1 MSYFWVARNRDFGLL
16 RYLPVDFP
24 NDWFYKEMPIKVKIL
39 KFFRSLPNSF
49 LGLKWVTKTNSRT
62 IFSLDMCFWL
72 KFGKFNF
79 WPFWRN
85 PVSWLSG
92 IHEKSQNWVFWATF
106 PKMFITRL
114 GGKFGPKKPI
124 LMSKNCLEHYLGYI
138 WTYWISALNKS

>member
-1 MSYFWVARNRDFGLL
+1 MSLSYFWVARNRDFGLL

-39 KFFRSLPNSF
+39 KFSRSLPNSS
-49 LGLKWVTKTNSRT
+49 LGVKWVTKTNSRT

-106 PKMFITRL
+106 PKMLITRL
-114 GGKFGPKKPI
+114 GGKLGSKKSI
-124 LMSKNCLEHYLGYI
+124 LMSKIVWSTILGI
-138 WTYWISALNKS
+138 